1 MFFIFIKIFSITFN
15 YAVLPSV
22 WRKFYLKLHCDHET
36 LFQNKWLFP
45 HIPLLVFY
53 LISLRQRLSSWFA
66 EYFYSSIFETNN
78 TGEISPLNIW
88 WTLEGTT
95 SCLYQ
100 VKQLT
105 VFISRSPRVR
115 CLGNCQHKCT
125 LFQERVYNT
134 LLWGNPES
142 DLSPIMME
150 KYSKYDFD
158 FYLNW
163 YCWQVC
169 DKIDS
174 SKYLIQL

>member
-1 MFFIFIKIFSITFN
+1 MRYLIYTQNIFWVIPWRQKLSINSIGGFTRHHLYRDTFFIFIKIFSITFN
-15 YAVLPSV
+15 YAVFPSV
-22 WRKFYLKLHCDHET
+22 WRNFYPKLHCDHET

-100 VKQLT
+100 VKQVT
-105 VFISRSPRVR
+105 VFISR
-115 CLGNCQHKCT
+115 C
-125 LFQERVYNT
+125 
-134 LLWGNPES
+134 PE
-142 DLSPIMME
+142 
-150 KYSKYDFD
+150 
-158 FYLNW
+158 
-163 YCWQVC
+163 
-169 DKIDS
+169 
-174 SKYLIQL
+174 